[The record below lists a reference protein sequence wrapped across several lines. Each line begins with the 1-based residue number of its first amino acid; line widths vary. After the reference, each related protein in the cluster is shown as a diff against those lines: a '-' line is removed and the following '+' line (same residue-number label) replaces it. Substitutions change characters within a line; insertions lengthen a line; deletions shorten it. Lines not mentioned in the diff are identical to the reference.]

1 MATPDILHRLAFRL
15 DRLEVE
21 HRRLAAYDRG
31 DHPLAFAS
39 EKYQTAFGQSLR
51 ALADN
56 FCPTVLDAI
65 QERLRVDGFRFGTSP
80 NADDDAWAIWQDNDL
95 DRDSRSAHRDALLY
109 GRGFV
114 LVWGDDDGDPRVTV
128 ESPRQCLTMASPGD
142 RREVIAGFKRYLEFD
157 GTARCFLYLPDTIIG
172 YVSEGKVA
180 AIDDSGSNDPAI
192 DPRNVG
198 QLTTAVNWV
207 EDSRID
213 NPLGVVPLVPMHNN
227 PDTLGGAVS
236 EITPLLPLQDALNKL
251 LADLMLASEFSAY
264 RQRWGTGIE
273 VPTDPETNDPI
284 EPFNAAV
291 SRVWI
296 SESDQAKFG
305 TFEATQLETYVK
317 AIDTIVT
324 HVCSISR
331 LPAHYI
337 SASADRLSG
346 ESIKAS
352 EAGLVAKCRRKMT
365 DFGEAWEQ
373 VLRLSFAVMG
383 DDRANETGAE
393 TVWADPEIRTESE
406 HADALVKL
414 STLNV
419 PDQAL
424 WEQWG
429 YSPQE
434 IERFRAMQRA
444 AAMDSTVLGLTA
456 LVAPAAPPVPTEPEP
471 DAGDKGEPSEPAEP
485 ADSTGNST

>member
-1 MATPDILHRLAFRL
+1 VATPPILHRLAFRL
-15 DRLEVE
+15 DRLETR
-21 HRRLAAYDRG
+21 HRTLAAYDRG

-39 EKYQTAFGQSLR
+39 EKYQTAFGRSLR

-56 FCPTVLDAI
+56 FCPTVLDAV
-65 QERLRVDGFRFGTSP
+65 QERLRVDGFRFGDSP
-80 NADDDAWAIWQDNDL
+80 NADDDAWSIWQDNDL
-95 DRDSRSAHRDALLY
+95 DRDSRLAHRDALLY
-109 GRGFV
+109 GRSFV
-114 LVWGDDDGDPRVTV
+114 LVWSDDDGDARVTV
-128 ESPRQCLTMASPGD
+128 ESPRQCLTMTAPGD
-142 RREVIAGFKRYLEFD
+142 RREVIAGMKRFLEFD
-157 GTARCFLYLPDTIIG
+157 GTARCYLYLPDAIIG

-180 AIDDSGSNDPAI
+180 AMDDSGSNDPAI
-192 DPRNVG
+192 DARNIG
-198 QLTTAVNWV
+198 QLVSAVAWV

-213 NPLGVVPLVPMHNN
+213 NPLGVVPLVPMMNN
-227 PDTLGGAVS
+227 GDALGGASS
-236 EITPLLPLQDALNKL
+236 ELEPLTPLQDALNKL
-251 LADLMLASEFSAY
+251 VGDMLIASEFASY
-264 RQRWGTGIE
+264 RQRWATGVEI
-273 VPTDPETNDPI
+273 PTDPETDQPI
-284 EPFNAAV
+284 EPFSAAV

-305 TFEATQLETYVK
+305 SFEATDLTNYVK
-317 AIDTIVT
+317 AIETIVQ

-352 EAGLVAKCRRKMT
+352 EAGLVAKCRRKMS

-373 VLRLSFAVMG
+373 VMRLAFAITG
-383 DDRANETGAE
+383 DPRAEEAGAE
-393 TVWADPEIRTESE
+393 TVWGDPEIRTESE
-406 HADALVKL
+406 HADALTKL

-444 AAMDSTVLGLTA
+444 QALDGQALGLTA
-456 LVAPAAPPVPTEPEP
+456 LAAPTPPAPPPAEPEP
-471 DAGDKGEPSEPAEP
+471 DVGDKNEPTKPSEPA
-485 ADSTGNST
+485 